1 MKEIVRTEK
10 SLGCG
15 TFGGC
20 YLAYYRN
27 ITVAV
32 KEYGMKSKSVDE
44 VKYALLHKARMINH
58 LGDHQNVPV
67 LFAVVTKEEQL
78 QLITQFHREKGES
91 ATPSMAFK
99 KKKLEKPQWSDIL
112 KQIYEGLSHAH
123 NHQIVHNG
131 IKSNNIILEKQ
142 TESQRNPV
150 IIDFRKSRF
159 ITDPKSLI
167 SLTASTQESY
177 KRHYLHKIEIEI
189 EIVAGSGHQSLLSV
203 FKILCLLPMATA
215 TSLKV
220 AKQAILG
227 NACQLMK
234 SLPVQDYN

>member
-1 MKEIVRTEK
+1 
-10 SLGCG
+10 
-15 TFGGC
+15 
-20 YLAYYRN
+20 
-27 ITVAV
+27 
-32 KEYGMKSKSVDE
+32 MKSKSVAE
-44 VKYALLHKARMINH
+44 VKYALLHEARMIDH

-78 QLITQFHREKGES
+78 QLITQFHGEKGES

-99 KKKLEKPQWSDIL
+99 KKKLEKPQWLDIL
-112 KQIYEGLSHAH
+112 KQIYKGLSHAH
-123 NHQIVHNG
+123 NHQILHNG

-142 TESQRNPV
+142 MESQWNPV

-159 ITDPKSLI
+159 ITDPKPLI

-177 KRHYLHKIEIEI
+177 KRHYLHIAP

-203 FKILCLLPMATA
+203 FKILYLLPMATA

-220 AKQAILG
+220 VKQAILG